1 MHADYQACKRRYQ
14 KEGDIVLDRRNY
26 FFEEYPE
33 DYPLNDGILEQ
44 FAGEVASSCSNWFSF
59 EPFPYQSDMRNVGTE
74 AKPCMQET
82 NIRPLAEDGS
92 PFHFIAQTYAHP
104 FMDIAERS
112 VILFFEPKNRIA
124 LLTFEC
130 S

>member
-1 MHADYQACKRRYQ
+1 
-14 KEGDIVLDRRNY
+14 
-26 FFEEYPE
+26 
-33 DYPLNDGILEQ
+33 
-44 FAGEVASSCSNWFSF
+44 
-59 EPFPYQSDMRNVGTE
+59 MRNVGTE